1 MIEPVAYIRGP
12 YKGRRSVMRL
22 RIRTDGIVV
31 ASAPARISDA
41 ELTKFVQA
49 HQEWIEKKKES
60 IARKKSQI
68 VQIGTG
74 TKAEYGSLKDM
85 AYAVAQ
91 EHVARIR
98 AHHSFSPKKITIRNQ
113 KTRWGS
119 CSSNG
124 ALAFNYRIALLP
136 YELAEYLVVHEL
148 CHLREMNHSHQFW
161 SHVEAIVP
169 DWKRRRR
176 LLHRYGLSEQ

>member
-1 MIEPVAYIRGP
+1 
-12 YKGRRSVMRL
+12 MRL
-22 RIRTDGIVV
+22 RITTDGTVI
-31 ASAPARISDA
+31 ASAPRRISDA
-41 ELTKFVQA
+41 ELSRFVDA
-49 HQEWIEKKKES
+49 HHAWIEKKRLVLLQKKSRIQQLGTGSNAEYRS
-60 IARKKSQI
+60 LQEKAHAVAVEHIARI
-68 VQIGTG
+68 N
-74 TKAEYGSLKDM
+74 
-85 AYAVAQ
+85 
-91 EHVARIR
+91 RIYNF
-98 AHHSFSPKKITIRNQ
+98 APKKITIRNQ

-148 CHLREMNHSHQFW
+148 CHLREMNHSRQFW

-169 DWKRRRR
+169 DWKRRRK